1 MRDGARERETEREIL
16 IILPNK
22 SIYIYSICNYI
33 YIYSINIHHP
43 NKISNWIDFQDDPSR
58 KNSRASNT
66 AAAAAAVKRDDT
78 GEWNWG

>member
-1 MRDGARERETEREIL
+1 MALERERDTNHITKQ
-16 IILPNK
+16 INI
-22 SIYIYSICNYI
+22 YI

-66 AAAAAAVKRDDT
+66 AAAAAAAVKRDDT